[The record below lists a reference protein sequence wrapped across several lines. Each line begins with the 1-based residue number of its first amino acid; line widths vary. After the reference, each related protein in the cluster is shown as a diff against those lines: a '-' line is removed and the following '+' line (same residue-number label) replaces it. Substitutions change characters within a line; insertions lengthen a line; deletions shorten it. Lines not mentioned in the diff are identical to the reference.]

1 MAPSVLVIGA
11 SGTVGRPLMQE
22 FLAQKN
28 DFNRVAVLADPAKT
42 ARFAEI
48 QAQGI
53 EAVVGSF
60 LESSSYKGFDTVIAL
75 AGDSTL
81 KLQPGMIDA
90 SIAGGVRHFYP
101 SELTTDLSRGDI
113 GKKRYYR
120 DKIATREHLRQRARE
135 VSGFKY
141 TILTTGGFTEYV
153 TIPFNN
159 IDVEKHTASPYGY
172 PDALT
177 SLTAMPDIMRY
188 LVKSI
193 LLPFD
198 NPTQSSRILR
208 VVGETLTFAQ
218 VLTTL
223 EQVQGVNYDIK
234 YLDPREAAEN
244 EEAARVAED
253 AEAEVYWSGKTLF
266 ATGVAYVPGPLDNAR
281 FDFVPET
288 VRETMQRL
296 FGFGKDHGE

>member
-1 MAPSVLVIGA
+1 MTPSVLVIGA

-22 FLAQKN
+22 FLAQKK

-53 EAVVGSF
+53 EVVVGSF

-90 SIAGGVRHFYP
+90 SIAGGVQHFYP
-101 SELTTDLSRGDI
+101 SELTTDLARGDI

-120 DKIATREHLRQRARE
+120 DKIATREHLYQRARE
-135 VSGFKY
+135 VPGFKY
-141 TILTTGGFTEYV
+141 TILTTV
-153 TIPFNN
+153 
-159 IDVEKHTASPYGY
+159 SW
-172 PDALT
+172 
-177 SLTAMPDIMRY
+177 RY

-198 NPTQSSRILR
+198 DPTHSSRILR
-208 VVGETLTFAQ
+208 VIGETLTFAQ
-218 VLTTL
+218 VLSTL
-223 EQVQGVNYDIK
+223 EAVQGVKYDIK
-234 YLDPREAAEN
+234 YLDPKEAAEN
-244 EEAARVAED
+244 EEAARVRGGCGGGGLLVGED
-253 AEAEVYWSGKTLF
+253 AFRYGR
-266 ATGVAYVPGPLDNAR
+266 GVCAGTA
-281 FDFVPET
+281 
-288 VRETMQRL
+288 
-296 FGFGKDHGE
+296 G